1 MKIFTRPNVLRGIFA
16 LVMAGAL
23 TILGLA
29 TAASLSGCATATINE
44 PDVCYTVS
52 LGTVP
57 ASPVAGLPLPP
68 QTFSTNFDFSDPLN
82 KVGDIAN
89 NLSANV
95 SQLTMS
101 NDGDLQWVSEVDVTV
116 TGQNLPTADFAT
128 YTSSGSDPGQSVSVA
143 VKMDQPTLLK
153 YLTAGPITLAFTVK
167 GTAPTQT
174 VNFMNTMC
182 VDVSGQ
188 VSKSL

>member
-1 MKIFTRPNVLRGIFA
+1 MKIFTRPNVLRGIFGLTMGGC
-16 LVMAGAL
+16 LV
-23 TILGLA
+23 ILGLA
-29 TAASLSGCATATINE
+29 AAACLNGCATATIDE

-57 ASPVAGLPLPP
+57 ASPVAGVPLPP
-68 QTFSTNFDFSDPLN
+68 QTFTTNFDFSDTLN
-82 KVGDIAN
+82 KVGDIAS

-101 NDGDLQWVSEVDVTV
+101 NNGDLQWVSEVDVTI
-116 TGQNLPTADFAT
+116 GASGMPSSPFAT
-128 YTSSGSDPGQSVSVA
+128 YTSNGSSPGQSVSMA
-143 VKMDQPTLLK
+143 VHMDQPTLLK
-153 YLTAGPITLAFTVK
+153 YLTQGPITLSFTVK